1 MEYNRYNRWNY
12 TCEGDAAMGMHKYP
26 KDYRMENVTGR
37 NGKTRTTAVYCGSY
51 HAFTQDSERVRACA
65 RSFAYLATAQV
76 ALILMALFTNAGC
89 SRVFYVMVPFAFL
102 LPPVF
107 LICAGAVNLMLA
119 KDKFTRETKD
129 HIAFR
134 TRKCPIIAMI
144 LSAISALAHIPY
156 AIAYGETARDMVYLA
171 AALGVFA
178 SALAQYKLSSRFA
191 TAEVESA
198 RAE

>member
-1 MEYNRYNRWNY
+1 
-12 TCEGDAAMGMHKYP
+12 
-26 KDYRMENVTGR
+26 
-37 NGKTRTTAVYCGSY
+37 
-51 HAFTQDSERVRACA
+51 
-65 RSFAYLATAQV
+65 
-76 ALILMALFTNAGC
+76 MALFTNAGC

-102 LPPVF
+102 LPAVF

-119 KDKFTRETKD
+119 KEKFTRETKD